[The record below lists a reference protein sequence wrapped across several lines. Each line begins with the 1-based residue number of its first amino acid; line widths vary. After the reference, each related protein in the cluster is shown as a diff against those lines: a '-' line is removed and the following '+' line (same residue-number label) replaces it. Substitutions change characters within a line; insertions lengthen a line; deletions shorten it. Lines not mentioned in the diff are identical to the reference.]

1 MANQNEYLEAISNK
15 TDEELIKI
23 VTVDKDL
30 YQPLVIVAAQNEI
43 SERGI
48 DLLKILEQRILLKN
62 KVSSFKR
69 IVNYLIDLAI
79 VIILIYVLGNFFEIL
94 HYGRLTTFGF
104 LSFFISYFMYYV
116 FMEYCFQRTVGK
128 FITKTKVVTKEGEK
142 PELYTII
149 IRTVCRFIPYDSY
162 SYVYTDKGFHDYSS
176 DTSVI
181 NTDNSF

>member
-15 TDEELIKI
+15 TDEQLTKI

-69 IVNYLIDLAI
+69 IVNYL
-79 VIILIYVLGNFFEIL
+79 E
-94 HYGRLTTFGF
+94 
-104 LSFFISYFMYYV
+104 
-116 FMEYCFQRTVGK
+116 TV
-128 FITKTKVVTKEGEK
+128 
-142 PELYTII
+142 
-149 IRTVCRFIPYDSY
+149 
-162 SYVYTDKGFHDYSS
+162 
-176 DTSVI
+176 
-181 NTDNSF
+181 